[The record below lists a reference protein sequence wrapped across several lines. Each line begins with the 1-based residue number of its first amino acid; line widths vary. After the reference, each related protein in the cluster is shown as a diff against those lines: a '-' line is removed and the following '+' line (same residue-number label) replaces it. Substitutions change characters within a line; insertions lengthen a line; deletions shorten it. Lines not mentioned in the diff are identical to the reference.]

1 MFTNV
6 LYSTLQSTVT
16 PRNLQYL
23 LPPRRLATLLVG
35 YYSRIASQPASLLSY
50 RPLGGVRWFWPHPPW
65 GVLLFSSREAE
76 DPSHIPPTTHG
87 NIAGGGRAVVSFAVL
102 SSTVQQEKK
111 NCTNCTT
118 YSAQY
123 IHFCTAVPSR

>member
-35 YYSRIASQPASLLSY
+35 YYSRIASQPASLLSDGS
-50 RPLGGVRWFWPHPPW
+50 LGGGRWCWPHPPW
-65 GVLLFSSREAE
+65 GFLLFSSREAE

-87 NIAGGGRAVVSFAVL
+87 NIARGGEPLYHSLYFQVL
-102 SSTVQQEKK
+102 YNERNKTVQIVPL
-111 NCTNCTT
+111 TLHSTFT
-118 YSAQY
+118 SAQ
-123 IHFCTAVPSR
+123 